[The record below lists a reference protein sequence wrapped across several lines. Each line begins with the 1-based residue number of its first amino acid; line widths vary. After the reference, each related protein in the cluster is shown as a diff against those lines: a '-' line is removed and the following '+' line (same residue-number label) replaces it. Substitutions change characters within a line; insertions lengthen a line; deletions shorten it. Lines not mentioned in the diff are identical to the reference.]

1 MKGAPGS
8 VVGGPK
14 LVGESPIKPKAQK
27 RQKRESEFDD
37 DELSALSKQFRQ
49 FLPVEQAKGLA

>member
-1 MKGAPGS
+1 
-8 VVGGPK
+8 VGGPK
-14 LVGESPIKPKAQK
+14 LVGESPIKPKAQR

-49 FLPVEQAKGLA
+49 FLPAEQAKGLA